1 MAGTES
7 DIDQAQTGPNV
18 KVYHEYPFDPVEAAG
33 KEEAALAHIEALRQ
47 LTEASGGPV
56 VHPMNTGTK
65 GPRETY
71 ETTTSVPSFG
81 HILHQDGMPVSRHMS
96 YQQEP
101 FMSSHGPILL
111 GQGAVAR
118 ELAGLSGTGFFH
130 VPYGP
135 DVRLRFGAGVPGGP
149 LGGWKSMLGSP
160 ADITV
165 NPVTQAG
172 VPGTTG
178 GEPLGVIA
186 ESPATE
192 QPQRRDDKSAY
203 VESITDVSH
212 PLLVLC
218 GLSCRLYPQSLTA
231 RSKNLL
237 FGPAG
242 LGGLRRYT
250 RTSSPSKSTWFPP
263 DPSPE
268 STLTPL
274 PKRPSCRTHI
284 MM

>member
-135 DVRLRFGAGVPGGP
+135 DVRLRLGAGVPGGP

-212 PLLVLC
+212 PLFVLC
-218 GLSCRLYPQSLTA
+218 GRVVD
-231 RSKNLL
+231 
-237 FGPAG
+237 
-242 LGGLRRYT
+242 YT
-250 RTSSPSKSTWFPP
+250 RS
-263 DPSPE
+263 
-268 STLTPL
+268 
-274 PKRPSCRTHI
+274 R
-284 MM
+284 